1 MKLEHLTHPVAPWLH
16 ALIASSTD
24 AAEAIRRLERTRG
37 VVARVVRGVKSL
49 TKGALFDEMSAALQ
63 FPPYWGENWDALRD
77 CLADP
82 VWFDERPL
90 VICFIDGTQVLDA
103 SGADQ
108 RRDLLT
114 VLRNVAQLRNDPGKG
129 QSPRPFHVVWQADAR
144 HEAELERHWPGL
156 RRIQH

>member
-1 MKLEHLTHPVAPWLH
+1 MKLEHLTRPTPPWLH
-16 ALIASSTD
+16 ALISSPAD
-24 AAEAIRRLERTRG
+24 AAEAVRRLERSAS
-37 VVARVVRGVKSL
+37 VVARFVRGVKSL
-49 TKGALFDEMSAALQ
+49 TKGALCDEMSAALQ

-90 VICFIDGTQVLDA
+90 VICFLDGTQLLEA

-114 VLRNVAQLRNDPGKG
+114 VLRDVAQLRNEPGKG
-129 QSPRPFHVVWQADAR
+129 KSPRPFHVVWQADAR

-156 RRIQH
+156 RRVER

>member
-1 MKLEHLTHPVAPWLH
+1 MKLEHLTHPAAPWLH
-16 ALIASSTD
+16 ALISSPTD
-24 AAEAIRRLERTRG
+24 AAEAMRRLERARG
-37 VVARVVRGVKSL
+37 VVARAVRGAKSL

-82 VWFDERPL
+82 VCFDERPL
-90 VICFIDGTQVLDA
+90 VICFIAGTEVLEA

-114 VLRNVAQLRNDPGKG
+114 VLRDVAQLRNEPGKG
-129 QSPRPFHVVWQADAR
+129 KSPRPFHVVWQADAR

-156 RRIQH
+156 GRIQH